1 MDKNIVEKGTILN
14 ATKWSSITE
23 IMAKLV
29 TPISNII
36 LARLLLPEIFGV
48 VASINMIVSFA
59 DVFADAGFQKYLI
72 QHDFKSDQEYD
83 EYICVAFWTNMVI
96 SFFAW
101 IIIVIFSKNL
111 AFLVGSQ
118 GKEKAIIISAVNL
131 IFTSFSS
138 IQMAI
143 YKRNFEYKT
152 LFIVKIFS
160 IIVPFIVTIPLAII
174 TRSYWALIL
183 GTLASNLINAI
194 IMTIKSRWKPKLYYS
209 IVHLKNM
216 FSFSFWSLCESILVW
231 CIAWGDTFIVSFV
244 LSDYYLGLYKTSMS
258 TVNSIINLV
267 VVSTSSVLLSTLSR
281 VKNNDVEYKKIYYK
295 FQRYVSIVL
304 IPMGVGIFIY
314 RDFICKILLGA
325 EWMEAASFI
334 GIWGLISSISI
345 FFNSYSGIVCTS
357 KEKPKLSVEAQIIQL
372 AFIFPVVYFSSRYS
386 YSLLTY
392 SRAYVRVVGFLV
404 FMFILKRNFGIS
416 VFKVIQNLMPA
427 TICSLLMAI
436 SSVFMK
442 GIFSNSFGNIISI
455 TLSALIYFILL
466 FILFPNIRREI
477 FDFAINNLV
486 KKKRSFE

>member
-174 TRSYWALIL
+174 TRSY
-183 GTLASNLINAI
+183 
-194 IMTIKSRWKPKLYYS
+194 
-209 IVHLKNM
+209 
-216 FSFSFWSLCESILVW
+216 C
-231 CIAWGDTFIVSFV
+231 
-244 LSDYYLGLYKTSMS
+244 
-258 TVNSIINLV
+258 
-267 VVSTSSVLLSTLSR
+267 
-281 VKNNDVEYKKIYYK
+281 
-295 FQRYVSIVL
+295 
-304 IPMGVGIFIY
+304 
-314 RDFICKILLGA
+314 
-325 EWMEAASFI
+325 
-334 GIWGLISSISI
+334 
-345 FFNSYSGIVCTS
+345 
-357 KEKPKLSVEAQIIQL
+357 
-372 AFIFPVVYFSSRYS
+372 
-386 YSLLTY
+386 
-392 SRAYVRVVGFLV
+392 
-404 FMFILKRNFGIS
+404 
-416 VFKVIQNLMPA
+416 
-427 TICSLLMAI
+427 
-436 SSVFMK
+436 
-442 GIFSNSFGNIISI
+442 
-455 TLSALIYFILL
+455 
-466 FILFPNIRREI
+466 
-477 FDFAINNLV
+477 
-486 KKKRSFE
+486 